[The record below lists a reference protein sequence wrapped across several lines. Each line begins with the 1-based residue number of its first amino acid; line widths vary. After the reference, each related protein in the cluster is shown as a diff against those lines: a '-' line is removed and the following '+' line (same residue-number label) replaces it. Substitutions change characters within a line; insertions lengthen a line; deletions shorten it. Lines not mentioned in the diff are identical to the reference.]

1 MTEQGEVVNQSYGL
15 RPIAMRTLE
24 RTFAAVV
31 AATAQAPARHRRFRR
46 LC

>member
-24 RTFAAVV
+24 RTFAAV
-31 AATAQAPARHRRFRR
+31 ALASAHGASGRR
-46 LC
+46 